1 MEQLGI
7 PEQDFINTVARAL
20 GRSEPLKHAPQRDIV
35 GPPDFWQED
44 EEIRK
49 HSLELFKKNLEG
61 LSGRVVI
68 AQSAAEVQQQVKTWL
83 TELEAKNVICW
94 DHGDLKELLQPE
106 TLGVNV
112 QLWND
117 GHSSKELIDVAARAD
132 VGITWINFGI
142 AYTGSMA
149 VLSGARTGR
158 SVSLLPPTHIGICKR
173 SQIVPTMT
181 SVIKH
186 LVDLR
191 GQGHLPATINFI
203 TGPSRTSDIEMD
215 LSIGVHGPYRTW
227 VIVLDEQ

>member
-1 MEQLGI
+1 MEQLGV
-7 PEQDFINTVARAL
+7 PEKDFISNVARAL
-20 GRSEPLKHAPQRDIV
+20 GRTEPLKHAPQRDII
-35 GPPDFWQED
+35 GPPDFWKED
-44 EEIRK
+44 EEIK
-49 HSLELFKKNLEG
+49 KQSLELFKKNLEG

-68 AQSAAEVQQQVKTWL
+68 AKTASEVQQQVKEWL
-83 TELEAKNVICW
+83 TELEAQNIICW

-112 QLWND
+112 QMWND
-117 GHSSKELIDVAARAD
+117 GYSSKELVAQAANAD
-132 VGITWINFGI
+132 VGITWINFAV

-149 VLSGARTGR
+149 VFSGPRTGR

-173 SQIVPTMT
+173 SQIVATMS
-181 SVIKH
+181 SVMQH
-186 LVDLR
+186 LVRLR
-191 GQGHLPATINFI
+191 GEGHLPAAINFI